1 MSAILLKDVSE
12 LKFLLLIKL
21 NGKDILGKKI
31 VLNLN
36 DVYVFDFV
44 IFFTVVFFLMLLD
57 FLCEMFSFRIVAF
70 PGFFFSHKIPLN
82 VLLINT
88 KQFNNLIIG
97 CSNKSKHVIVCL
109 HFIAILMYW
118 CYKIDKYI
126 LDAGR
131 NIF

>member
-70 PGFFFSHKIPLN
+70 PGFFSH
-82 VLLINT
+82 T
-88 KQFNNLIIG
+88 KF
-97 CSNKSKHVIVCL
+97 H
-109 HFIAILMYW
+109 
-118 CYKIDKYI
+118 
-126 LDAGR
+126 
-131 NIF
+131 